1 MGGDKFAFKRS
12 GKHSIYFYIQATL
25 SVQANPRGVKRKE
38 KKKSN
43 RTEKGETGFRL
54 ITAELQNVRGKRN
67 LICSGHLLLI
77 IVCLQKKI

>member
-25 SVQANPRGVKRKE
+25 SVQAKTPEVLKE
-38 KKKSN
+38 KKKKSN
-43 RTEKGETGFRL
+43 RREKGETGFRL